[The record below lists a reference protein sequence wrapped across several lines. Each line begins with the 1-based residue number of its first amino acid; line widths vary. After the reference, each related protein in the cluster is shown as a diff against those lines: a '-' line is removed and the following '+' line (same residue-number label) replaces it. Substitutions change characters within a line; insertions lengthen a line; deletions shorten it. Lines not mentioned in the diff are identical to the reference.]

1 MKLVKRGKFI
11 VIEGCEGA
19 GKSTQILELKKKYGE
34 AVITTREPGGSPF
47 AEVIRSVILS
57 SSAKEA
63 DAKTQFGL
71 FWAARAD
78 HMRNTVIPALLNG
91 KHVIC
96 DRFDSSSYI
105 YQIYGQ
111 EDPSLKDLFFKV
123 RDVYLGEYVPD
134 VYIFLDVDPKEG
146 LSRKNKQK
154 GVVLNHFD
162 QRDLS
167 FHKRVRDGLLEF
179 FDIVPFERIDA
190 NKGFKKV
197 SNELVKVIDSV
208 IKK

>member
-1 MKLVKRGKFI
+1 MSSAKRGKFI
-11 VIEGCEGA
+11 VLEGCEGA
-19 GKSTQILELKKKYGE
+19 GKSTQIEELEKKYGDKI
-34 AVITTREPGGSPF
+34 ITTREPGGSPF

-63 DAKTQFGL
+63 DSKTQFGL

-78 HMRNTVIPALLNG
+78 HMRNTVIPALKAG
-91 KHVIC
+91 KHVVC

-123 RDVYLGEYVPD
+123 REVYLGEYVPD
-134 VYIFLDVDPKEG
+134 VYIFLDVDPQEG

-154 GVVLNHFD
+154 GIVLNHFD

-167 FHKRVRDGLLEF
+167 FHKRVREGLMEF
-179 FDIVPFERIDA
+179 FEIVSCKKIDA
-190 NKGFKKV
+190 NKSFKKV